1 MEYRIPEQQEI
12 TVGEDK
18 EQRVTVTLRD
28 YATVTVSGTVEC
40 EDEPAPYVQVIFSTE
55 LPDGAGERSVSVY
68 TDEEGGYET
77 VVTSGKIR
85 ASVRDSSYW
94 LYEEERDIARDA
106 EWDMELESLDDTGIF
121 LDITR
126 VDAAEGESSGK
137 SYKADGSR
145 EIINIYNETS
155 ECRLENYMVKYP
167 DVFLLDPEEVNDG
180 DTLRVEIADKEN
192 RCDTQEITFQLEK
205 GTKES
210 IEAVLT
216 QRGNIRMQL
225 KERYPE
231 NATAVT
237 ADWRHGQMC
246 TWGKLPFGLRKR
258 ESTR

>member
-1 MEYRIPEQQEI
+1 
-12 TVGEDK
+12 
-18 EQRVTVTLRD
+18 RD

-85 ASVRDSSYW
+85 ASVRDSSCW

-137 SYKADGSR
+137 SY
-145 EIINIYNETS
+145 
-155 ECRLENYMVKYP
+155 
-167 DVFLLDPEEVNDG
+167 
-180 DTLRVEIADKEN
+180 
-192 RCDTQEITFQLEK
+192 
-205 GTKES
+205 
-210 IEAVLT
+210 
-216 QRGNIRMQL
+216 
-225 KERYPE
+225 
-231 NATAVT
+231 
-237 ADWRHGQMC
+237 
-246 TWGKLPFGLRKR
+246 
-258 ESTR
+258 